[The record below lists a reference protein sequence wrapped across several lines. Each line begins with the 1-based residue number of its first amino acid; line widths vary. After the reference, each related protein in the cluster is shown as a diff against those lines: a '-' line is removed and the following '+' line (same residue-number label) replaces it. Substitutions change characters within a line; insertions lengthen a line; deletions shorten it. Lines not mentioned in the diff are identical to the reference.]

1 MRVAWIRK
9 CFVGSG
15 GRDLK
20 SFDSWRNVEA
30 MREFMNIAK
39 ALSDANRVRML
50 LALRGRELCA
60 CQLTE
65 LMGLAPST
73 MSKHLSILYQAQL
86 VDTRKDGRWVY
97 FSRPGKILPAPIR
110 QALDWVDSSL
120 ANSEQAVA
128 DAKSLSEVLEIDPSD
143 LCRKQCRP

>member
-1 MRVAWIRK
+1 
-9 CFVGSG
+9 
-15 GRDLK
+15 
-20 SFDSWRNVEA
+20 
-30 MREFMNIAK
+30 MNISK

-50 LALRGRELCA
+50 LALRERELCA

-65 LMGLAPST
+65 LLGLAPST
-73 MSKHLSILYQAQL
+73 MSKHLSILYQARL

-97 FSRPGKILPAPIR
+97 FSRPGKIPPAPIR

-128 DAKSLSEVLEIDPSD
+128 DAKRLSEVLENDPSD